1 MTTTDIRKDLHEFI
15 DAADENRLKAIYE
28 ILQIVENREFEI
40 SDEHKA
46 ILDSRLKAYYENPTD
61 VLTWEEVKAKYKKL

>member
-15 DAADENRLKAIYE
+15 DAADEKLLKTIYD
-28 ILQIVENREFEI
+28 ILLVVENREFEI

-46 ILDSRLKAYYENPTD
+46 ILDERLKAYSENTAD
-61 VLTWEEVKAKYKKL
+61 VLTWDEVKAKYKKI